1 MNIVIWILI
10 VIVAGWSSFMT
21 SPTPAVPTVSR
32 AATPVCVGSA
42 TRCKSDTEWQVVR
55 IGDVDGVIVPED
67 EARDLALWGTS
78 DPIEG
83 TWQPDKADI
92 VVLESH
98 IEEAAANGSSPSQQ
112 PRPESLDGYVRQYA
126 GIIENG
132 EKKIYVNGMC
142 HVDGDSWKHSPYI
155 VMDGGPCFFTA
166 VYNVG
171 TEEFE
176 LFWYNGDA

>member
-21 SPTPAVPTVSR
+21 SPTPAAAPVSR
-32 AATPVCVGSA
+32 PATPVCVGSA
-42 TRCKSDTEWQVVR
+42 TRCDGDTEWQVVR
-55 IGDVDGVIVPED
+55 IGNVEGVVVPED
-67 EARDLALWGTS
+67 EARDLAAWGTS

-92 VVLESH
+92 EELESH
-98 IEEAAANGSSPSQQ
+98 IEEAAAHGSSPSQQ

-132 EKKIYVNGMC
+132 EKKIFVNGMC
-142 HVDGDSWKHSPYI
+142 HVDSDAWKHEPYI
-155 VMDGGPCFFTA
+155 VMDGGPCYFTA
-166 VYNVG
+166 VYNVE

-176 LFWYNGDA
+176 LFRYNGDA